1 MGVCREPRKKVTP
14 RNWTM
19 FGWRR
24 VLIKLALPHELAR
37 GLGQILDRSVALLQE
52 GVDSFGGGGRRE
64 SHLVH
69 SAIGPS
75 ADHGPSELNV
85 RDNGQLQLGMAAE
98 KTSVILDFNPSR
110 AEFNF

>member
-1 MGVCREPRKKVTP
+1 MCREPGKKVTP
-14 RNWTM
+14 RNWTI
-19 FGWRR
+19 R
-24 VLIKLALPHELAR
+24 VVEGAHQLALPHELAH
-37 GLGQILDRSVALLQE
+37 GLGQILDCPAALLQE
-52 GVDSFGGGGRRE
+52 GVDGFGGGGHRE

-85 RDNGQLQLGMAAE
+85 RENGRLQFGMAAE
-98 KTSVILDFNPSR
+98 KTGVILDFNPSR